1 MKVSLP
7 PLLRDP
13 AEILSEGLDRRL
25 VVLVLGGILCLGMAL
40 GLELFPHFAGRDLK
54 TIRLAP
60 SAGRAEPM
68 VDYSLPEPPPAAE
81 KELSFGELM
90 MILSAK
96 RGDPATAGFV
106 SEYFASP
113 ALKGLLEDFQKGP
126 PERPA
131 SEFVAELRK
140 STEFGDM
147 MRSHSRR
154 PAFRELAEGLTKQPQ
169 LNRLLRALRA
179 PAPAARAASGS
190 KFAPSDRGADT
201 LGAEFKGRASPVGA
215 IKAPGRPVPPDRP

>member
-1 MKVSLP
+1 MKVDLP
-7 PLLRDP
+7 PLRRDP

-54 TIRLAP
+54 TARLAP
-60 SAGRAEPM
+60 SAGRAEPL
-68 VDYSLPEPPPAAE
+68 VDYSLPEPPLAPD
-81 KELSFGELM
+81 KELSFGGLM
-90 MILSAK
+90 AILSAK
-96 RGDPATAGFV
+96 RGDPATAAFL
-106 SEYFASP
+106 SEFFASP
-113 ALKGLLEDFQKGP
+113 RLKGLLEDFQRGS

-131 SEFVAELRK
+131 GDFVAELRK
-140 STEFGDM
+140 STEFGDL

-154 PAFRELAEGLTKQPQ
+154 PAFRALAEGLTKQPQ

-179 PAPAARAASGS
+179 PAPAAPAASGS

-201 LGAEFKGRASPVGA
+201 LGAEFKGKASPVGA